1 MLCWSEV
8 ASAECLADK
17 FVLTKMVSCSIRAT
31 CEKFGSCRLATPFLI
46 PITERRLIF
55 PYIISII
62 FMTTFLLAMVGRVMT
77 PMTTKIGKC
86 NTPDSGGIR

>member
-31 CEKFGSCRLATPFLI
+31 CEKVWELSAGNSFFASYYRKKVNFSLHNFDNFYDN
-46 PITERRLIF
+46 IF
-55 PYIISII
+55 ISD
-62 FMTTFLLAMVGRVMT
+62 GRKGDDT
-77 PMTTKIGKC
+77 HDNK
-86 NTPDSGGIR
+86 NR

>member
-31 CEKFGSCRLATPFLI
+31 CEKFGSCRLATPFLVR
-46 PITERRLIF
+46 PAWAH
-55 PYIISII
+55 SN
-62 FMTTFLLAMVGRVMT
+62 G
-77 PMTTKIGKC
+77 
-86 NTPDSGGIR
+86 